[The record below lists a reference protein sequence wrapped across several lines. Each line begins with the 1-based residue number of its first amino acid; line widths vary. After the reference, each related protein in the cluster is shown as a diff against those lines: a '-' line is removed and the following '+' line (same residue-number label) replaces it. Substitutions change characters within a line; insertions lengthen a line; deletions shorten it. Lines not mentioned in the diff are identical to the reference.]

1 MWRSRGRIFANWTC
15 LLFVVLVD
23 RNFVSSISK
32 LKFKKKTT
40 KTLLKTIFKQ
50 VFPSLSST
58 WLQLFIA
65 GGDAHGQIQTLCVR
79 NRYRDQLNTGI
90 PRPTPSVRLLY
101 LSVES
106 VQRAAL
112 YQRSANHS
120 QHRSSTVRQ
129 RESRQH
135 QCTLFK
141 LFFFLFLAKHYHSY
155 FFAKQHICSML

>member
-1 MWRSRGRIFANWTC
+1 M
-15 LLFVVLVD
+15 
-23 RNFVSSISK
+23 SSISK
-32 LKFKKKTT
+32 LKFKKKQL

-141 LFFFLFLAKHYHSY
+141 LFFFYFLQSITTRISSLNSIYVLCFKLAYSVFVFIY
-155 FFAKQHICSML
+155 YRLVT